1 MIAEKLEMTWPMRD
15 FDLASQLAMYAAT
28 AGGLLVVFMAVGG
41 LVLLAESLFRRG
53 RHRRSNR
60 L

>member
-1 MIAEKLEMTWPMRD
+1 MTWPMRD
-15 FDLASQLAMYAAT
+15 FDLASHLAIYAAT
-28 AGGLLVVFMAVGG
+28 VGGLLVVFMAVGG
-41 LVLLAESLFRRG
+41 SARLAKSPIWGG

>member
-1 MIAEKLEMTWPMRD
+1 MTWPMRD
-15 FDLASQLAMYAAT
+15 FDLASQLAIYAAT
-28 AGGLLVVFMAVGG
+28 AGGLLVVFVAVGG
-41 LVLLAESLFRRG
+41 LVLLAKSLFWGG

>member
-1 MIAEKLEMTWPMRD
+1 VTIEDVQMTWPMRD

-41 LVLLAESLFRRG
+41 LVLFVKSLFRGG
-53 RHRRSNR
+53 RHRRPSK

>member
-1 MIAEKLEMTWPMRD
+1 MTTEDVQMAWPLRD

-28 AGGLLVVFMAVGG
+28 AEGLLVVFVAVGG
-41 LVLLAESLFRRG
+41 SARFAKSLFWGG

>member
-1 MIAEKLEMTWPMRD
+1 MTTEDVQMAWPMRD

-28 AGGLLVVFMAVGG
+28 AGDLLVVFIAVGG
-41 LVLLAESLFRRG
+41 SARLAKSPIWG

>member
-1 MIAEKLEMTWPMRD
+1 MRE

-41 LVLLAESLFRRG
+41 RIAHKHSGLLQALEDTILPLIRR
-53 RHRRSNR
+53 
-60 L
+60 LQQQ

>member
-1 MIAEKLEMTWPMRD
+1 MTTEDVQMAWPMRD

-28 AGGLLVVFMAVGG
+28 AGGLPVVFVAVGG
-41 LVLLAESLFRRG
+41 LVLLAKSLFWGG